1 MDIFTSSATGS
12 ITMAV
17 TKRERDMKNRRI
29 FSLAAVL
36 TLTVGS
42 MMLTPAAQADS
53 SASCSGF
60 GCSVVDSTGGQES
73 PGSAAQNENSA
84 KNAGAQ
90 SQIVPTDTGASTSPQ
105 EQRCTTSEG
114 REIPCTRDDGWWY
127 PAEDC
132 YVTGERLNIR
142 SEDLN
147 THSSGPEGSVMSCYS
162 APQDGKGLGEEGDL
176 ASSSKTVFVPDA
188 AAAEHNPPA
197 KSGAQL
203 AHEVIAAHE
212 FEKFS
217 IASLPADA
225 SDALYTKAHLW
236 LWVPEGTQARA
247 AGTGTPIVEEKSEG
261 PTRVKV
267 KYELVGV
274 NVDFAGGDPA
284 RGAHVQCHGVGDVN
298 TAKSALKPSPSCSY
312 QPRVHGTYRV
322 SGSTLWRVSWE
333 SSDAS
338 GVMVHEVPLEAKDI
352 RVVDAAAKN
361 TKP

>member
-1 MDIFTSSATGS
+1 
-12 ITMAV
+12 
-17 TKRERDMKNRRI
+17 MKNRRI

-84 KNAGAQ
+84 KNAGSQ

-127 PAEDC
+127 PAEGC
-132 YVTGERLNIR
+132 YVAGQALTRRNKDGV
-142 SEDLN
+142 D
-147 THSSGPEGSVMSCYS
+147 GSTMLCYDV
-162 APQDGKGLGEEGDL
+162 PQDGKGLRAAGSGG
-176 ASSSKTVFVPDA
+176 KTVFVPDA
-188 AAAEHNPPA
+188 AAAENNPPA

-284 RGAHVQCHGVGDVN
+284 RSAHVQCHGVGDVN

>member
-1 MDIFTSSATGS
+1 
-12 ITMAV
+12 
-17 TKRERDMKNRRI
+17 MKNRRI

-53 SASCSGF
+53 SASCSGHL
-60 GCSVVDSTGGQES
+60 CSVQSSKSGADSASGTS
-73 PGSAAQNENSA
+73 AQNENSA

-90 SQIVPTDTGASTSPQ
+90 SQIVPTDTGASTTPLE
-105 EQRCTTSEG
+105 EQRCTTSGG
-114 REIPCTRDDGWWY
+114 REIPCVQDGGWWY
-127 PAEDC
+127 APANC
-132 YVTGERLNIR
+132 YV
-142 SEDLN
+142 D
-147 THSSGPEGSVMSCYS
+147 SSVWVGQTQTKRGQEGNMMLCFG
-162 APQDGKGLGEEGDL
+162 APDAGAEGDKAHL
-176 ASSSKTVFVPDA
+176 GVESGSGARTVFVPQADRA
-188 AAAEHNPPA
+188 RFEPAA

-247 AGTGTPIVEEKSEG
+247 AGTGSPIVEEKSEG

-284 RGAHVQCHGVGDVN
+284 RGAHIQCHGVGNVN
-298 TAKSALKPSPSCSY
+298 TSKSALKPSPSCSY

-338 GVMVHEVPLEAKDI
+338 GVIVHEVPLEAKDI
-352 RVVDAAAKN
+352 RVVDAAARN
-361 TKP
+361 TKPH

>member
-1 MDIFTSSATGS
+1 
-12 ITMAV
+12 
-17 TKRERDMKNRRI
+17 MKNQKF
-29 FSLAAVL
+29 FSAASAVVL
-36 TLTVGS
+36 LVS
-42 MMLTPAAQADS
+42 SLMLVPAAQADS
-53 SASCSGF
+53 SAGCSGSR
-60 GCSVVDSTGGQES
+60 CSVTDSKSGAD
-73 PGSAAQNENSA
+73 SASGTSAQNENSA
-84 KNAGAQ
+84 QNSGAQ

-247 AGTGTPIVEEKSEG
+247 AGTGSPIVEEKSEG

-338 GVMVHEVPLEAKDI
+338 GVMVHEVPLEAKDV
-352 RVVDAAAKN
+352 RVVDAAARN
-361 TKP
+361 TKPH

>member
-1 MDIFTSSATGS
+1 
-12 ITMAV
+12 
-17 TKRERDMKNRRI
+17 MKNRKI

-42 MMLTPAAQADS
+42 MMLVPAAQADS
-53 SASCSGF
+53 SAGCSGF
-60 GCSVVDSTGGQES
+60 KCHVQSSS
-73 PGSAAQNENSA
+73 PGADSASGTSAQNENSA
-84 KNAGAQ
+84 QNAGAQ
-90 SQIVPTDTGASTSPQ
+90 SQIVPTDTAPPQ
-105 EQRCTTSEG
+105 EQKCTDSGG
-114 REIPCTRDDGWWY
+114 REIPCTQDDGWWY
-127 PAEDC
+127 PAEGC
-132 YVTGERLNIR
+132 YVAGQALTRR
-142 SEDLN
+142 SKGGVDGATML
-147 THSSGPEGSVMSCYS
+147 CYDV
-162 APQDGKGLGEEGDL
+162 PQDGKGLRAAGSGG
-176 ASSSKTVFVPDA
+176 KTVFVPDA
-188 AAAEHNPPA
+188 AAAENNPPV

-267 KYELVGV
+267 TYELIGV
-274 NVDFAGGDPA
+274 NLDFAGGDPA
-284 RGAHVQCHGVGDVN
+284 RSAHVQCHGVGDVN

-361 TKP
+361 TKPH

>member
-1 MDIFTSSATGS
+1 
-12 ITMAV
+12 
-17 TKRERDMKNRRI
+17 MKNQKF
-29 FSLAAVL
+29 FSAASAVVL
-36 TLTVGS
+36 LVS
-42 MMLTPAAQADS
+42 SLMLVPAAQADS
-53 SASCSGF
+53 SAGCSGSR
-60 GCSVVDSTGGQES
+60 CSVTDSKSGAD
-73 PGSAAQNENSA
+73 SASGTSAQNENSA

-90 SQIVPTDTGASTSPQ
+90 SQIVPTNTSASTPPQ
-105 EQRCTTSEG
+105 EQKCAEAGG
-114 REIPCTRDDGWWY
+114 REIPCTQDDGWWY
-127 PAEDC
+127 PAEGC
-132 YVTGERLNIR
+132 YVAGQALTRR
-142 SEDLN
+142 SKD
-147 THSSGPEGSVMSCYS
+147 GVDGSTMLCYDV
-162 APQDGKGLGEEGDL
+162 PQDGKGLRAAGSGG
-176 ASSSKTVFVPDA
+176 KTVFVPDA
-188 AAAEHNPPA
+188 AAAENNPPA

-247 AGTGTPIVEEKSEG
+247 AGSGTPIVEEKSEG

-267 KYELVGV
+267 KYELIGV
-274 NVDFAGGDPA
+274 NLDFAGGDPA
-284 RGAHVQCHGVGDVN
+284 RSAHVQCHGVGDVN

>member
-1 MDIFTSSATGS
+1 
-12 ITMAV
+12 
-17 TKRERDMKNRRI
+17 MKNRKI

-42 MMLTPAAQADS
+42 MMLTPATQAES
-53 SASCSGF
+53 SASCTGAK
-60 GCSVVDSTGGQES
+60 CSVQDVRSGAGDAGGTS
-73 PGSAAQNENSA
+73 AQNENSA
-84 KNAGAQ
+84 QNAGAQ
-90 SQIVPTDTGASTSPQ
+90 SQIVPTDTAPPQ
-105 EQRCTTSEG
+105 EQKCTDSGG
-114 REIPCTRDDGWWY
+114 REIPCTQDDGWWY
-127 PAEDC
+127 PAEGC
-132 YVTGERLNIR
+132 YVAGQALTRR
-142 SEDLN
+142 SKGGVDGATML
-147 THSSGPEGSVMSCYS
+147 CYDV
-162 APQDGKGLGEEGDL
+162 PQDGKGLRAAGSGG
-176 ASSSKTVFVPDA
+176 KTVFVPDA
-188 AAAEHNPPA
+188 AAAENNPPA

-247 AGTGTPIVEEKSEG
+247 AGSGTPIVEEKSEG

-274 NVDFAGGDPA
+274 NLDFAGGDPA
-284 RGAHVQCHGVGDVN
+284 RSAHVQCHGVGDVN

-361 TKP
+361 TKPH

>member
-1 MDIFTSSATGS
+1 
-12 ITMAV
+12 
-17 TKRERDMKNRRI
+17 MKNRKI

-84 KNAGAQ
+84 QNAGGQ
-90 SQIVPTDTGASTSPQ
+90 SQIVPTDTAPSVPLE
-105 EQRCTTSEG
+105 EQTCTTSG
-114 REIPCTRDDGWWY
+114 GLDIPCVQSAKGGDSTWWYAPGNCYAGKAIKTNPDGSTQYACSGVDNVDDVAGNILGNTREINISPEERARY
-127 PAEDC
+127 EPA
-132 YVTGERLNIR
+132 
-142 SEDLN
+142 S
-147 THSSGPEGSVMSCYS
+147 
-162 APQDGKGLGEEGDL
+162 
-176 ASSSKTVFVPDA
+176 
-188 AAAEHNPPA
+188 

-267 KYELVGV
+267 TYELIGV
-274 NVDFAGGDPA
+274 NLDFAGGDPA

-361 TKP
+361 TKPH